1 MRQQLVLNNSKINM
15 NRFKALALLITATL
29 FFPVAV
35 FGYTNPGTPIGFVN
49 DFADIFT
56 DEQENALNIKL
67 SNFEKESSNEIVV
80 VAIQNLGED
89 TIENYAVE
97 LYAEWGIGKEKN
109 DNGVLLLIAKEDR
122 EMRIEVGYGLEGA
135 LTDLQSYQIIE
146 NYLVPNFKQ
155 EKYYEGVDSAVEVIM
170 SATKGEYEAINKVGT
185 VKNGFDFQNVIFLAV
200 FGFLWLTTLLGTSKS
215 WWAGGVI
222 GGIGGIILGFI
233 YGFMFFGIV
242 SLAILIP
249 LGLLFDF
256 VVSKSHGK
264 HKSMGTTPWWI
275 GMGGRGGKGGGGGFG
290 GFGGGMS
297 GGGGASGRW

>member
-109 DNGVLLLIAKEDR
+109 DNGVLLLIARDDR

-185 VKNGFDFQNVIFLAV
+185 VKNGFDLQNVIFLAV

>member
-1 MRQQLVLNNSKINM
+1 M
-15 NRFKALALLITATL
+15 NRLKALALLITATL

-35 FGYTNPGTPIGFVN
+35 FSYTNPGTPTGFIN
-49 DFADIFT
+49 DFADMFT

-67 SNFEKESSNEIVV
+67 SNFEKESGNEIVV
-80 VAIQNLGED
+80 VAVPNLGED

-97 LYAEWGIGKEKN
+97 LFAEWGIGKEKN
-109 DNGVLLLIAKEDR
+109 DNGVLLLISKEDR

-146 NYLVPNFKQ
+146 RYLVPNFQQ
-155 EKYYEGVDSAVEVIM
+155 EKYYEGVDSSVDVII
-170 SATKGEYEAINKVGT
+170 SATKGEYDALNNPNLVEQGI
-185 VKNGFDFQNVIFLAV
+185 DFQTIVFLGI
-200 FGFLWLTTLLGTSKS
+200 FGFLWMTSLLGTSKS
-215 WWAGGVI
+215 WWAGGVV

-233 YGFMFFGIV
+233 YGFLFVGVM
-242 SLAILIP
+242 SMAILIP

-256 VVSKSHGK
+256 LVSKSHGK

-275 GMGGRGGKGGGGGFG
+275 AMGGRGGKGGGGFG

-297 GGGGASGRW
+297 GGGGSSGRW

>member
-1 MRQQLVLNNSKINM
+1 M

-29 FFPVAV
+29 VVPVAV